1 MMQQCLREV
10 LQPPQESWP
19 VYVSADESCLL
30 LTLLLLL
37 LCHCWWLSCRPHFTN
52 MEAARTDAGAEQVRR
67 GCSAGALVMP
77 GVGQQC
83 YARGWPAVLCP
94 GLASSAMPGVGQ
106 QWYAVEDTKKHA
118 AKRCD
123 CYACIS
129 HGQKWLCLCAL
140 VAGASQA
147 LALQFCCF
155 FAVRAGGWLCANRL
169 AVRDEVVHLP
179 QPRQGP
185 LQRAPGALQRAQQL
199 RRAEGVRGMAATQ
212 TGAQALDV
220 QLAWL

>member
-1 MMQQCLREV
+1 
-10 LQPPQESWP
+10 
-19 VYVSADESCLL
+19 
-30 LTLLLLL
+30 
-37 LCHCWWLSCRPHFTN
+37 
-52 MEAARTDAGAEQVRR
+52 
-67 GCSAGALVMP
+67 
-77 GVGQQC
+77 
-83 YARGWPAVLCP
+83 
-94 GLASSAMPGVGQ
+94 MPGVGQ

-220 QLAWL
+220 QLAWLYLYVSLTVTVVSLTAVHVQHRSQQLRRAEQACGMAEAQKVSRRLTCHDRCLQLSMSVAWLRPKQASCTAGRGAGLFWL